1 MFLVE
6 LSYNTIKEEIIDL
19 ELKRNAKREALTDSS
34 NQLEK
39 DNKKLVDFIENDNLT
54 TQNDNK
60 AADDAH

>member
-1 MFLVE
+1 
-6 LSYNTIKEEIIDL
+6 
-19 ELKRNAKREALTDSS
+19 
-34 NQLEK
+34 LEK